1 MARIAVI
8 GAGQAGTLAAR
19 GLQNLG
25 HEVSLYSDRTADEI
39 FEKTPPTGTAYVFGR
54 SVAVERRLGVD
65 TYEDRAVSGDSIHLF
80 FNPKIGT
87 ELIDIWGLL
96 GDAAGY
102 AVDVRLKSY
111 DRMGPFVDAGG
122 ELVIGAVT
130 PEELDRIA
138 ADHDLTFVATGK
150 GALADLFERD
160 AERSI
165 YDSPQRYLGML
176 VARGVPTDG
185 TAFPHRIPGHTPVA
199 FNFFGDAGE
208 FFWVPFL
215 HKSGEQCWNLVLEAR
230 PGGPFD
236 TFRDASSAEDM
247 AAAVRRI
254 VADYAPWDR
263 RTLADM
269 EPIGEDP
276 YCWLRGQF
284 PPTVRRPVGRTASGH
299 PVMALG
305 DTAYAFDPIGGQGAG
320 CGIRQVGWYLDA
332 VAERPDG
339 PFDPEWMEQVAEGF
353 WSYHAGPTWR
363 FNSVLLEPLDKVG
376 VRVMQ
381 ANYGSQACSEAFFR
395 NFDNPADY
403 FPWLVEREAAD
414 RWIAETSGEPAG
426 RVVRRG
432 ILGVVKGRLRQTFK
446 KRNFVY
452 DDAV

>member
-1 MARIAVI
+1 MARIAIV

-25 HEVSLYSDRTADEI
+25 HDVTLYSDRSADEI
-39 FEKTPPTGTAYVFGR
+39 LNRTAPTGTAYVFGR
-54 SVAVERRLGVD
+54 SVAIERRLGVD
-65 TYEDRAVSGDSIHLF
+65 TYEDRAVPGDAIHLF

-96 GDAAGY
+96 GDATGF
-102 AVDVRLKSY
+102 AVDVRLKSW
-111 DRMGPFVDAGG
+111 DRMRAFEQAGG
-122 ELVIGAVT
+122 DLVVEQVS
-130 PEELDRIA
+130 PSRLDEIA
-138 ADHDLTFVATGK
+138 ARHDLTFVATGK
-150 GALADLFERD
+150 GALADLFGRD
-160 AERSI
+160 AVRSG
-165 YDSPQRYLGML
+165 YDTPQRYLGML
-176 VARGVPTDG
+176 VARGIPTDG
-185 TAFPHRIPGHTPVA
+185 TAFPHRVPGHTPVA

-215 HKSGEQCWNLVLEAR
+215 HRSGEQCWNLVLEAR

-247 AAAVRRI
+247 ARAVRQI

-263 RTLADM
+263 RTLQDM
-269 EPIGEDP
+269 EPVAEDAH
-276 YCWLRGQF
+276 CWLRGQF
-284 PPTVRRPVGRTASGH
+284 PPTVRAPVGRTPSGH

-320 CGIRQVGWYLDA
+320 CGIRQVGWYVDA
-332 VAERPDG
+332 IQDRSEG
-339 PFDPEWMEQVAEGF
+339 PFDPGWMEETAEGF
-353 WSYHAGPTWR
+353 WRHHAGPTWR
-363 FNSVLLEPLDKVG
+363 FNRVLLEPLDKVG

-381 ANYGSQACSEAFFR
+381 ANYGSQACSTAFFR

-403 FPWLVEREAAD
+403 FPWLSEREAAD
-414 RWIAETSGEPAG
+414 RWIADTSGEPAP

-432 ILGVVKGRLRQTFK
+432 ILRVLKGRLRQAFT
-446 KRNFVY
+446 KRSFIY